1 GENVVAQRLQT
12 IPGVS
17 SVQIWG
23 LRNYA
28 MRLWI
33 DPVKLAAYG
42 LTILDVRA
50 ALNTQN
56 VELPSGNLTG
66 ANTELAVKTMGN
78 LSTEEEFNKIILRTD
93 GERIER
99 LKDVGNASLE
109 AENIETKMSDSG

>member
-1 GENVVAQRLQT
+1 AQRLQT

-17 SVQIWG
+17 SVQIWC

-33 DPVKLAAYG
+33 DPVKLAGYG

-56 VELPSGNLTG
+56 VALTSGKLTG
-66 ANTELAVKTMGN
+66 ANSELAVKTMGN
-78 LSTEEEFNKIILRTD
+78 LSTEEEFNNIILRTD
-93 GERIER
+93 GERIVR

-109 AENIETKMSDSG
+109 AENLRL